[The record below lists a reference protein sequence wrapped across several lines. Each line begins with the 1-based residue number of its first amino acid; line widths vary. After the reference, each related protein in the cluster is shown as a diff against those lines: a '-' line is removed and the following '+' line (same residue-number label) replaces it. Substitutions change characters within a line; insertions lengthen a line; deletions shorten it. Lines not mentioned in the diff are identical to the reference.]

1 MGLVSSHAS
10 AQLIGS
16 ARPDI
21 IGTFAPN
28 TGSVIISV
36 DGTTSPAQVAGGS
49 IALSAADANC
59 VPATGH
65 ACVYTLAA
73 LQVEVTSF
81 TVKGVTI
88 PDFRIDNWAPVY
100 NVADSDGS
108 GFVVPPN
115 TPFMGGFTE
124 AGSRVAV
131 NMSNDPTPL
140 TVVVDAAHDRL
151 VITGDFSG
159 TIDGSTVEA
168 TVMVSATQPLTNR
181 PPVADAGPALHL
193 FTGNDGLA
201 SIPFDASR
209 TTDPNGDLSWTY
221 FQDLQSGFRYSSSSI
236 PLRERFG

>member
-1 MGLVSSHAS
+1 MNRGRLGFELALVAFAVGLVSPHAS

-21 IGTFAPN
+21 IGTFAPD

-36 DGTTSPAQVAGGS
+36 DGDASPAKVAGGM
-49 IALSAADANC
+49 IALSAADATC
-59 VPATGH
+59 VPAPGH

-73 LQVEVTSF
+73 LQVEVTQF

-88 PDFRIDNWAPVY
+88 PDFRIDNWGPVY
-100 NVADSDGS
+100 NVADSDGT

-131 NMSNDPTPL
+131 NLSNDPTPL
-140 TVVVDAAHDRL
+140 TVIVDAVHDRL

-159 TIDGSTVEA
+159 TIDGSAVVA
-168 TVMVSATQPLTNR
+168 TRACTASPTH
-181 PPVADAGPALHL
+181 PVIFPAVP
-193 FTGNDGLA
+193 TRCTPSVANA
-201 SIPFDASR
+201 R
-209 TTDPNGDLSWTY
+209 
-221 FQDLQSGFRYSSSSI
+221 
-236 PLRERFG
+236 